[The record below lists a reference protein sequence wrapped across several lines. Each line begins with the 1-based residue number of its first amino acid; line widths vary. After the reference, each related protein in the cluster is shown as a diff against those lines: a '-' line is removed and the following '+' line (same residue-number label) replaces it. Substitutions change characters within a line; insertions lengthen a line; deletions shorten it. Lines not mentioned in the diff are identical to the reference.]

1 MEHCVDSHAHI
12 YLEKMRPDLDDIM
25 ARSAEVGIDQ
35 IYMPNIDHTSID
47 HMMEVEDKYPD
58 RCFSMIGLHPCSVN
72 KDFEKELYL
81 VEEWLSKRKFCAI
94 GEMGTDLY
102 WDKTYFEQQKEAF
115 NIQCRWA
122 IEQDLPIVI
131 HCRESINETIEMVES
146 IGNQRLKGVFH
157 CFTGDIEQAEKIIKL
172 GFKLGIGGVATFK
185 NGGLEPVLEATK
197 LEDLLL
203 ETDSPY
209 LAPVPY
215 RGKRNEPSYLVHVAR
230 KIAEVKGLSYDEVC
244 RVTSQNTKQ
253 LFDQN
258 RGIN

>member
-12 YLEKMRPDLDDIM
+12 YLEKMRPDLDYIM